1 MPIQPPEPPQSPGIS
16 PEVAPISTFRDRSTG
31 LQVFGVI
38 QIILGALTS
47 LFIPF
52 ILLGAVMA
60 QRTTGQRMPMTTYLL
75 ACLTYGTIAI
85 ILIVLGIGSI
95 RARRWAR
102 ALNLIFSWIALFGG
116 VSVTIL
122 ITAVLPATFAAA
134 FRRAAAANPG
144 SANLPASVTAVI
156 LTLIIVFFA
165 LFMIAVPL
173 AFVLFYS
180 RKDVAE
186 TCRLRDP
193 VERWTD
199 RCPLP
204 VLAASILFAYGAI
217 YHVFI
222 GIAAP
227 MIPSF
232 GRYLTGAPGAAVCL
246 GQAILEL
253 LLAVW
258 FYRLRLFA
266 WWIALVSLIV
276 FGISSA
282 LTYRFGDLLSA
293 YSRMGWSQDQIDLIN
308 RSPML
313 RGHVVLWWSLIYV
326 IAGILYLFFIKRFF
340 RSDSPAPPLPS
351 LPQDPVQAA

>member
-1 MPIQPPEPPQSPGIS
+1 M
-16 PEVAPISTFRDRSTG
+16 APNFRDRSTG

-38 QIILGALTS
+38 QIILGALAS

-52 ILLGAVMA
+52 MLLGAFMS
-60 QRTTGQRMPMTTYLL
+60 QRATGTRMPIGTYLL
-75 ACLTYGTIAI
+75 GCLTYGALAI
-85 ILIVLGIGSI
+85 LLIVLGVGSI

-102 ALNLIFSWIALFGG
+102 ALNLILSWASLLVGIY
-116 VSVTIL
+116 VVIL
-122 ITAVLPATFAAA
+122 LTAVLPTAFAAA
-134 FRRAAAANPG
+134 LRRAAASSPNGAALSPG
-144 SANLPASVTAVI
+144 ATAVI
-156 LTLIIVFFA
+156 LTLVIVFFA

-204 VLAASILFAYGAI
+204 VLAASMLFAYGAI

-222 GIAAP
+222 GITAP

-232 GRYLTGAPGAAVCL
+232 GRYLTGVPAAAVCL

-253 LLAVW
+253 LLAIW

-293 YSRMGWSQDQIDLIN
+293 YSRMGWSQDQIDLISRN
-308 RSPML
+308 PML
-313 RGHVVLWWSLIYV
+313 RGHVILWWSLGYV
-326 IAGILYLFFIKRFF
+326 VAGILYLLFIKRFF
-340 RSDSPAPPLPS
+340 RPANASAPAPSFPSTPDPL
-351 LPQDPVQAA
+351 